1 MTVGIDTAQEPRQ
14 SFSLYIRM
22 LLLTTGVSLGLL
34 WTAGFLCAFLI
45 RSDLQKYLESNLCGS
60 ILTAYSSWCWYKET
74 KPKSNRKVKKNM
86 NLYWH
91 YKQSEG
97 LLPMCRNIK
106 NPGSILCLDEHLACG
121 RWSTNVYGVNDLKQN
136 TYIIHREDRYSSF
149 PFSTFFLL
157 HFPLTLSL
165 ASLLLLFLFS
175 IPLLKTYHFTKNAI
189 YFCIRYTMR
198 LYRFFPQSMSKFPM
212 MFAK

>member
-136 TYIIHREDRYSSF
+136 TYIIHGEIDTAHSHFLLFFFSISLLPFLLLPFSSSSF
-149 PFSTFFLL
+149 F
-157 HFPLTLSL
+157 
-165 ASLLLLFLFS
+165 LFLFLKL
-175 IPLLKTYHFTKNAI
+175 IILLRMPYIFV
-189 YFCIRYTMR
+189 YGIRWDFIG
-198 LYRFFPQSMSKFPM
+198 FFPEYE
-212 MFAK
+212 